1 MADNPLTNVVEVFS
15 APIEGVIVALG
26 KGIADAQS
34 ALDQNSVKTQE
45 AIDADPVL
53 SRQGVQ
59 ATWYQF
65 PRVDLR
71 LKLALT
77 VVEDNPAP
85 AAAPSLAP
93 GAPIKTL
100 AVARRLIAQP
110 VSAAYQNHFNYD
122 AQASSEI
129 TLSIVPV
136 PPPRA
141 ADQSTIPPRMTADQ
155 VQTAALASPA
165 GFVTTTDSNGNKIP
179 VANLR
184 FDVNF
189 NAAART
195 WFVLQY
201 DPANPAAKVV
211 VVAVDDVTG
220 SVRVISA

>member
-1 MADNPLTNVVEVFS
+1 MADNPLAKFVEVFS
-15 APIEGVIVALG
+15 SPIESVIVALG
-26 KGIADAQS
+26 KGIAEAQT

-77 VVEDNPAP
+77 VVEEAP
-85 AAAPSLAP
+85 ASSAAKGISAAPLAS
-93 GAPIKTL
+93 L

-136 PPPRA
+136 PPPRG
-141 ADQSTIPPRMTADQ
+141 ADQSTIPPRLTNEQ
-155 VQTAALASPA
+155 VQAAALASPA
-165 GFVTTTDSNGNKIP
+165 GFVTTTDSGGNKIP

-184 FDVNF
+184 FDINF
-189 NAAART
+189 NSAART

-201 DPANPAAKVV
+201 DPVNQAAKAV

-220 SVRVISA
+220 SVRVIGT